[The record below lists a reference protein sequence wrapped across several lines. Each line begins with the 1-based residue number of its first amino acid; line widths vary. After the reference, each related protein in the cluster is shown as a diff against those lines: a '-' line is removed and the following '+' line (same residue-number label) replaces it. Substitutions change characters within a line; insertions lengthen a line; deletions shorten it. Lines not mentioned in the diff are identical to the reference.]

1 MVTIEDLQ
9 WLRVSKYRLRIL
21 LALEDKMKSPSEL
34 EKELNLKLSHVSRSL
49 SQLSS
54 KGYVV
59 DKTPNLGRNKL
70 YAITKR
76 GKDALKKLKQI

>member
-9 WLRVSKYRLRIL
+9 WLKISKYRLKIL
-21 LALEDKMKSPSEL
+21 SALKAKLKSPTEL
-34 EKELNLKLSHVSRSL
+34 EKELNIKLSHVSRSL

-54 KGYVV
+54 KGYVE

-70 YAITKR
+70 YAITRK
-76 GKDALKKLKQI
+76 GKEVLKKVD

>member
-9 WLRVSKYRLRIL
+9 WLKISKYRLNIL
-21 LALEDKMKSPSEL
+21 SALKNKLKSPTEL
-34 EKELNLKLSHVSRSL
+34 EKELNIKLSHVSRTL

-54 KGYVV
+54 KGYVE

-70 YAITKR
+70 YSITKK
-76 GKDALKKLKQI
+76 GKQVLKKIE

>member
-9 WLRVSKYRLRIL
+9 WIKVSKYRSRIL
-21 LALEDKMKSPSEL
+21 FALKDKLKSPREL
-34 EKELNLKLSHVSRSL
+34 EKELNIKLAHVSRSL

-54 KGYVV
+54 KGYVE

-76 GKDALKKLKQI
+76 GREFLKKID

>member
-9 WLRVSKYRLRIL
+9 WIKVSKYRSRIL
-21 LALEDKMKSPSEL
+21 FALKDKLKSPREL
-34 EKELNLKLSHVSRSL
+34 EKELNIKLAHVSRSL

-54 KGYVV
+54 KGYAK

-70 YAITKR
+70 YAITKKGR
-76 GKDALKKLKQI
+76 EVLRKID

>member
-9 WLRVSKYRLRIL
+9 WIKVSKYRLKIL
-21 LALEDKMKSPSEL
+21 FVLKDKLKSPREL
-34 EKELNLKLSHVSRSL
+34 EKELNIKLSHISRSL

-54 KGYVV
+54 KGYVE

-70 YAITKR
+70 YAITKKGR
-76 GKDALKKLKQI
+76 EVLKKID